1 MLVGVSYD
9 TVRFHM
15 ENMRKQKI
23 IARNGNGSRFAGCV
37 SLGGKESYRY
47 FNLKL
52 VPSVIDIILLYEL

>member
-1 MLVGVSYD
+1 
-9 TVRFHM
+9 M
-15 ENMRKQKI
+15 ENMRKQKS